1 MQAFP
6 HEQLHQWSDAVWS
19 RSLGILVSSWSKTVI
34 EYELFRYDIQSQA
47 LPFSQ
52 QVLVDNRSA
61 LFQVC
66 VKGGYKFVT
75 DATHHSQT
83 SEAFKC
89 FN

>member
-6 HEQLHQWSDAVWS
+6 HEQLHKWSDAVWS
-19 RSLGILVSSWSKTVI
+19 RSLGILVSSRSKKVI
-34 EYELFRYDIQSQA
+34 KYELFRYDIQSQA
-47 LPFSQ
+47 LLFSQ

-61 LFQVC
+61 LFQFFVT
-66 VKGGYKFVT
+66 GGYKFVT